1 VHRVASELNGARAVV
16 VASGELDAYAA
27 PDLERELATVRGKR
41 AVIVDL
47 SQASFLDSTALGLVV
62 RATRE
67 LEEDGTAV
75 RVVLPQGTARRIFE
89 ITALD
94 RVLPTASTRQAG
106 LGELD
111 S

>member
-1 VHRVASELNGARAVV
+1 VHRIAGELHGARAVV

-27 PDLERELATVRGKR
+27 PDLERELAAVRGKR
-41 AVIVDL
+41 GVIVDL

-62 RATRE
+62 RVTRE
-67 LEEDGTAV
+67 LEEGGTAV
-75 RVVLPQGTARRIFE
+75 RVVLPLGTARRIFE

-111 S
+111 P